1 VDERPDAQMRGA
13 LATLAKHAPGLL
25 VASAINHPSE
35 LTRNVDDISPIISH
49 SGEFSGDLLDERREA
64 GRKTTFYVCTSPP
77 VPNTFTFSPPAESE
91 WLALFAAGNGF
102 DGFLRWAYHSW
113 VENPLV
119 STDFTSWPSGDCF
132 MVYPGDR
139 SSIRFERLR
148 DGIESFEKIRLLRE
162 VAKVSPDGSMDE
174 LEKVLEELT
183 WERGAKSGVHAG
195 DVARVNGLI
204 LKISVKMAERLG
216 DGR

>member
-1 VDERPDAQMRGA
+1 MNAQAWPCCWWVR
-13 LATLAKHAPGLL
+13 
-25 VASAINHPSE
+25 S
-35 LTRNVDDISPIISH
+35 
-49 SGEFSGDLLDERREA
+49 RRAA
-64 GRKTTFYVCTSPP
+64 GRKTTIYVCTSPP

-91 WLALFAAGNGF
+91 WLPLFAAANGF
-102 DGFLRWAYHSW
+102 DGLLRWAYHSW

-162 VAKVSPDGSMDE
+162 HAKRSKPSPGRTSA
-174 LEKVLEELT
+174 
-183 WERGAKSGVHAG
+183 AKQ
-195 DVARVNGLI
+195 R
-204 LKISVKMAERLG
+204 
-216 DGR
+216 